1 MKNAKTNYTPEER
14 WENCYNAV
22 SYITNTILERANS
35 KVAEASNK
43 IMTKHL
49 SEVRDIM
56 DSDAPVNEINRAL
69 DELEEYILQCYGAS
83 KII

>member
-1 MKNAKTNYTPEER
+1 MENTKTNYTPEER

-22 SYITNTILERANS
+22 VHITNTILERANI

-43 IMTKHL
+43 IMVKHL

-56 DSDAPVNEINRAL
+56 DNGSTEDEIGKAL
-69 DELEEYILQCYGAS
+69 DGLEEHVIRCWNAS
-83 KII
+83 KVL